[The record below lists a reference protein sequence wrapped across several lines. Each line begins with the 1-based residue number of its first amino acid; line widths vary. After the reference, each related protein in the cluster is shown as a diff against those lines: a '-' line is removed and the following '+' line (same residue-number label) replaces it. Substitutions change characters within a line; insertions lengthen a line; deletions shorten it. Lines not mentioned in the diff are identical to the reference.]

1 MSLSKK
7 FLFNLKKIDEVVTS
21 PKGKKVLIV
30 DRQRFSSVIKN
41 YCAIK
46 ILEKRNLLDIDVL
59 TDLDK
64 NSEISKLYNQL
75 GFKSLI
81 KTFNLRYLFFSPLIV
96 FKTFLHFFNY
106 FIFFFTKNFY
116 EFIYNYSVSKIK
128 VGDLIYDRYIR
139 NDYSFLKPSVFD
151 LKLIRI
157 FLYTVFKVYWIEKLI
172 HKKKINLIFVNT
184 HIYSNNY
191 SIAYKLAIKNKINI
205 IYLKDF
211 QITYFK
217 KGLVNKETDPRAI
230 TKKKLKNLSLSSK
243 EKTFIKKYMKQR
255 ISGKLPHF
263 DVKNAFGSKKNNL
276 NKLLYKKKIDLND
289 YKKKILLA
297 SHSLSDANHFHFQ
310 LGSNSPFRDYYT
322 QIIETLNFATK
333 NNEILFFVR
342 PHPSSTFWKED
353 GIIGNIVDNYNCR
366 NIVLLDNSINTDEA
380 INNSDTVIT
389 VYGTIGLE
397 TASYYKKKPILAG
410 NSIYS
415 SLGFSLDSNSKEE
428 YFNHILSDKK
438 KYKLN
443 KTEQENADK
452 AFYYYFLKFNQEYKS
467 TIASQIRNLS
477 QEKYCDNFK
486 KFLNNSSLNEDL
498 YFKNLEKI
506 LNKIKI

>member
-1 MSLSKK
+1 MSLTKK
-7 FLFNLKKIDEVVTS
+7 FLFNKKKINKVITS

-46 ILEKRNLLDIDVL
+46 ILEKKFLLDINVL

-64 NSEISKLYNQL
+64 SSEISKLYNQL

-81 KTFNLRYLFFSPLIV
+81 KTFYLRYLFFSPLIV
-96 FKTFLHFFNY
+96 FKTFLHLFNY
-106 FIFFFTKNFY
+106 FIFFFTKDFY

-128 VGDLIYDRYIR
+128 VGDLIYDRYLR
-139 NDYSFLKPSVFD
+139 NDYSFFKPSVFD

-157 FLYTVFKVYWIEKLI
+157 FLYTAFKVYWIEKLI
-172 HKKKINLIFVNT
+172 HKKKIKLIFVNT
-184 HIYSNNY
+184 HIYANNY
-191 SIAYKLAIKNKINI
+191 SIAYKLAIKNKIDI
-205 IYLKDF
+205 VYLKDF

-217 KGLVNKETDPRAI
+217 KGLVTKETDPRAI
-230 TKKKLKNLSLSSK
+230 TKKKLKKLLLSHK
-243 EKTFIKKYMKQR
+243 ERILISRYMKKR
-255 ISGKLPHF
+255 TSGKLPHF
-263 DVKNAFGSKKNNL
+263 DVKNAFGSKKTL
-276 NKLLYKKKIDLND
+276 LTKLLFKKKIDLNN

-297 SHSLSDANHFHFQ
+297 SHSLSDANHFHFE
-310 LGSNSPFRDYYT
+310 LGSKSPFRDYYT
-322 QIIETLNFATK
+322 QIIETLNFAKK

-342 PHPSSTFWKED
+342 PHPSSAFWKED
-353 GIIGNIVDNYNCR
+353 GIIKRVVEKYNSR

-397 TASYYKKKPILAG
+397 TASHYKKKPILAG
-410 NSIYS
+410 NSVYS
-415 SLGFSLDSNSKEE
+415 SLGFTLDSNSKEE

-438 KYKLN
+438 KYNLN

-452 AFYYYFLKFNQEYKS
+452 AFYYYFLKFNHEYKS
-467 TIASQIRNLS
+467 VIASQIRNLS
-477 QEKYCDNFK
+477 QEKYCDNLK
-486 KFLNNSSLNEDL
+486 KFLNNSSLNKDL

-506 LNKIKI
+506 LSKIKI